1 MEFLYECQN
10 RTGLIVSDI
19 PISELSALDYK
30 SLQKIEKICGE
41 YPWIKAIQPS
51 TKREISRI
59 FSAVHSM
66 IKNISTDVLNIK
78 KMFESELFQKY
89 PFIERED
96 IYIYLI
102 EKGVSSEDS
111 ICLCQ

>member
-10 RTGLIVSDI
+10 RTGLIVPDI

-59 FSAVHSM
+59 FSAVDVYKRQQL
-66 IKNISTDVLNIK
+66 IAGKKLILTQQKNVLK
-78 KMFESELFQKY
+78 SCKSVL
-89 PFIERED
+89 
-96 IYIYLI
+96 L
-102 EKGVSSEDS
+102 
-111 ICLCQ
+111 